1 MPSSRANRAKNPR
14 EGTVSLT
21 SILTLFAALLASLV
35 YLANHNLE
43 KLYIFDTD
51 HLHNL
56 AKRSIAQHG
65 NDTKSAV
72 QYIVDELTQT
82 HGSYVNLDEE
92 WMFNNHGGAMGAM
105 YIIHASRSH
114 SFAFALVLLGF
125 PDLSNPLT

>member
-1 MPSSRANRAKNPR
+1 MPSNRANRAKNPR
-14 EGTVSLT
+14 EGTISLG
-21 SILTLFAALLASLV
+21 SILALFAALLASLV
-35 YLANHNLE
+35 YLANQNLE

-51 HLHNL
+51 HLHDL

-72 QYIVDELTQT
+72 QYIVEELTQT

-105 YIIHASRSH
+105 YIIHASQFHPSV
-114 SFAFALVLLGF
+114 FAFTLLGC
-125 PDLSNPLT
+125 SGVWV